1 LFSSSI
7 LSKTFIMPSTIALL
21 FCALTLVVSPT
32 FAATSYSRASAFK
45 IPPGTLITLT
55 KPLSVSAGKSRVFIQ
70 DGKAIDRVK
79 QTYAPYCYF
88 AMRRPRSEM
97 GTPTVIS
104 PDTFTVT
111 KQYRRNEMSAKRE
124 FNLAMNS
131 TSPPAFLYLAS
142 RDGGPLNLNYSL
154 KITST
159 SQPKVSAL
167 VCGIYS
173 DPQDRGGLSV
183 AEIQSVLEGFAS
195 FEMRQ

>member
-1 LFSSSI
+1 
-7 LSKTFIMPSTIALL
+7 MQSTIAIL
-21 FCALTLVVSPT
+21 FCALSLVVSPT
-32 FAATSYSRASAFK
+32 FAATSHSRASAFK
-45 IPPGTLITLT
+45 IPPGAIITLT
-55 KPLSVSAGKSRVFIQ
+55 KPLPVSSGKSRVFIQ
-70 DGKAIDRVK
+70 DGKIMDRVK

-97 GTPTVIS
+97 SSPTIIS

-142 RDGGPLNLNYSL
+142 REGGPMNLNYSL

-167 VCGIYS
+167 VCGIYAE
-173 DPQDRGGLSV
+173 PQERGGLSV
-183 AEIQSVLEGFAS
+183 AEIQSVLEGFVS
-195 FEMRQ
+195 FQMGQ

>member
-1 LFSSSI
+1 
-7 LSKTFIMPSTIALL
+7 MPSTIALL
-21 FCALTLVVSPT
+21 FCALTLVVSPS
-32 FAATSYSRASAFK
+32 FAAKSHSRASAFK
-45 IPPGTLITLT
+45 IPPGTLITLAR
-55 KPLSVSAGKSRVFIQ
+55 PLAVSARKSRAFIQ

-97 GTPTVIS
+97 SSPTMIS

-111 KQYRRNEMSAKRE
+111 KQYRRNEMSAQRE
-124 FNLAMNS
+124 FNIAMNS
-131 TSPPAFLYLAS
+131 TALSHFLRLAS
-142 RDGGPLNLNYSL
+142 RDGGPLNLNYYL

-159 SQPKVSAL
+159 TQPKVSAL

-183 AEIQSVLEGFAS
+183 AEIQSVLEGFVS
-195 FEMRQ
+195 FQMGQ

>member
-1 LFSSSI
+1 
-7 LSKTFIMPSTIALL
+7 MQSTIAIL
-21 FCALTLVVSPT
+21 FCALALVVSPT
-32 FAATSYSRASAFK
+32 FAAKSQSRASAFK
-45 IPPGTLITLT
+45 ISPGTVITLT
-55 KPLSVSAGKSRVFIQ
+55 KPLAVSAGKSRIFIQ
-70 DGKAIDRVK
+70 DGKTMDRVK

-97 GTPTVIS
+97 SSPTMIS

-111 KQYRRNEMSAKRE
+111 KQYRRNEMSAQRE
-124 FNLAMNS
+124 FNLAMHS
-131 TSPPAFLYLAS
+131 TTPSHFLHLAS
-142 RDGGPLNLNYSL
+142 REGGPLNLNYSL

-183 AEIQSVLEGFAS
+183 AEIQSVLEGFVS
-195 FEMRQ
+195 FPIGQ

>member
-1 LFSSSI
+1 
-7 LSKTFIMPSTIALL
+7 MQSTIAIL

-32 FAATSYSRASAFK
+32 FAATSYSRASASK
-45 IPPGTLITLT
+45 IPTGTLITLS

-70 DGKAIDRVK
+70 DGKTMDRVK

-97 GTPTVIS
+97 SSPAMIS

-111 KQYRRNEMSAKRE
+111 KQYRRKDQSAQRE

-131 TSPPAFLYLAS
+131 AAPSHFLRLAS
-142 RDGGPLNLNYSL
+142 REGGPLNLNYYL

-159 SQPKVSAL
+159 TQPKVSTL
-167 VCGIYS
+167 VCGVYS
-173 DPQDRGGLSV
+173 DPQERGGLSV
-183 AEIQSVLEGFAS
+183 SEIQSVLEGFAS
-195 FEMRQ
+195 FPMGQ

>member
-1 LFSSSI
+1 
-7 LSKTFIMPSTIALL
+7 MQSTIAIL

-32 FAATSYSRASAFK
+32 FAAKSYSRASASK
-45 IPPGTLITLT
+45 IPTGT
-55 KPLSVSAGKSRVFIQ
+55 PGKSRVFIQ
-70 DGKAIDRVK
+70 DGKTMDRVK

-97 GTPTVIS
+97 SSPTIIS

-111 KQYRRNEMSAKRE
+111 KQYRRNEMSVQRE
-124 FNLAMNS
+124 FNIAMNS
-131 TSPPAFLYLAS
+131 ASPPAFLYLVS
-142 RDGGPLNLNYSL
+142 REGGPMNLNYSL

-183 AEIQSVLEGFAS
+183 AEIQSVLEGFVS
-195 FEMRQ
+195 FQMGQ